1 MKKIVLHGAFDTT
14 NFGDILLLCIY
25 KNYIERHYPELEV
38 YSDSVGSEAIK
49 YSGIKKIALKQIVQN
64 QVPVIFCGG
73 GYLGEP
79 SRRKLFWRVRAFIK
93 HFLLLWSLHLNKGK
107 YSLIGV
113 GFGPIDNKILRKIAV
128 RAINSAFTVVFRD
141 VESKNYALLYGA
153 KNPIKVTSDAVMA
166 LLPHE
171 LRNFP
176 HFFSSQLVY
185 DTNSATSS
193 INKILIGIH
202 IQMPGKP
209 KPDFKKGLFE
219 LLKKHKMGNPTCEFV
234 LLTDSRNKDFS
245 QDIIRYNLQE
255 FSFDSFQYS
264 GPFELIQKIHQCHL
278 IITTKLHVGIVAS
291 VFNKPVISIAMHP
304 KIKRFYNQIGR
315 KDLCVEYNLYSIEW
329 LDHKLNLFF
338 QNELGDTIL
347 PNTVNDISK
356 NNFREIDMFIKFSFQ
371 GQVKKIE

>member
-185 DTNSATSS
+185 DSNSATSS

-209 KPDFKKGLFE
+209 NPDFKKGLFE
-219 LLKKHKMGNPTCEFV
+219 LLKKHKMGYPTCEFV
-234 LLTDSRNKDFS
+234 LLTDSRNKDVS

-315 KDLCVEYNLYSIEW
+315 KDFCVEYNLYSIEW